1 MPTPCPMAP
10 KHPGRHVIHFRG
22 RLLAA
27 ALSLGW
33 APAAMAQQAGQAAVP
48 VSVGHARRQDV
59 PVFARGIGTV
69 QALNAVLIRARVDG
83 PIEKIA
89 FREGQTVK
97 VGDPIATIDPRP
109 YAATLAQAQARRAAD
124 VAALHNAQLDL
135 GRYSALAR
143 TNFASRQ
150 QVDTQQASVE
160 QDQANIQGDDA
171 AIATA
176 ALNLSF
182 CDIRSPIDG
191 VVGLRQIDVGNLVHA
206 TDTNGI
212 VTITQVQPITLVFTL
227 PQSALPQVQD
237 AMQWGTPRVLAYTS
251 DDGTELSEG
260 SLITPNN
267 TIDTTTGTISLKAQF
282 TNPDRRLWP
291 GEFVDAHIQLGL
303 EKNVVTVPPAAI
315 QHGPDDLY
323 VYVVKPD
330 QTVTRQN
337 VKVGYEDEGVAVI
350 TDGLSGNEQVVTNG
364 QVRLQPGSHVKVNA
378 SEARS

>member
-1 MPTPCPMAP
+1 MNSRRPIGSCRWLLATA
-10 KHPGRHVIHFRG
+10 
-22 RLLAA
+22 LSLAA
-27 ALSLGW
+27 AQ
-33 APAAMAQQAGQAAVP
+33 AAQAQQAGQSAVP
-48 VSVGHARRQDV
+48 VTAAHARRQDV

-69 QALNAVLIRARVDG
+69 QALNNVLIKARVDG

-97 VGDPIATIDPRP
+97 AGDPIATIDPRP
-109 YAATLAQAQARRAAD
+109 YAATLAQAQAKRAAD

-135 GRYSALAR
+135 GRYDSLAR
-143 TNFASRQ
+143 TNYASRQ
-150 QVDTQQASVE
+150 QVDTQKATVE
-160 QDQANIQGDDA
+160 QDQANIQGDEA

-227 PQSALPQVQD
+227 PQSTLPQVQD
-237 AMQWGTPRVLAYTS
+237 AMRQGAPRVLAYTS
-251 DDGTELSEG
+251 DDGRELSEG

-267 TIDTTTGTISLKAQF
+267 TIDAATGTISLKAQF
-282 TNPDRRLWP
+282 TNADRRLWP
-291 GEFVDAHIQLGL
+291 GEFVDAHIQLRL

-330 QTVTRQN
+330 QTVARQN
-337 VKVGYEDEGVAVI
+337 VKVGYEDEAVAVI
-350 TDGLSGNEQVVTNG
+350 TDGLAGNEDVVTNG
-364 QVRLQPGSHVKVNA
+364 QVRLQPGSHVKLNA
-378 SEARS
+378 EGAKS

>member
-1 MPTPCPMAP
+1 MPTPCASTPMNSRRPIGSCRWLLATA
-10 KHPGRHVIHFRG
+10 
-22 RLLAA
+22 LSLAA
-27 ALSLGW
+27 AQ
-33 APAAMAQQAGQAAVP
+33 AAQAQQAGQSAVP
-48 VSVGHARRQDV
+48 VTAAHARRHDV
-59 PVFARGIGTV
+59 PVFAIGIGTV
-69 QALNAVLIRARVDG
+69 QALNNVLIKARVDG

-97 VGDPIATIDPRP
+97 AGDPIATIDPRP
-109 YAATLAQAQARRAAD
+109 YAATLAQAQAKRAAD

-135 GRYSALAR
+135 GRYDSLAR
-143 TNFASRQ
+143 TNYASRQ
-150 QVDTQQASVE
+150 QVDTQKATVE
-160 QDQANIQGDDA
+160 QDQANIQGDEA

-227 PQSALPQVQD
+227 PQSTLPQVQD
-237 AMQWGTPRVLAYTS
+237 AMRQGAPRVLAYTS
-251 DDGTELSEG
+251 DDGRELSEG

-267 TIDTTTGTISLKAQF
+267 TIDAATGTISLKAQF
-282 TNPDRRLWP
+282 TNADRRLWP
-291 GEFVDAHIQLGL
+291 GEFVDAHIQLRL

-330 QTVTRQN
+330 QTVARQN
-337 VKVGYEDEGVAVI
+337 VKVGYEDEAVAVI
-350 TDGLSGNEQVVTNG
+350 TDGLAGNEDVVTNG
-364 QVRLQPGSHVKVNA
+364 QVRLQPGSHVKLNA
-378 SEARS
+378 EGPKS